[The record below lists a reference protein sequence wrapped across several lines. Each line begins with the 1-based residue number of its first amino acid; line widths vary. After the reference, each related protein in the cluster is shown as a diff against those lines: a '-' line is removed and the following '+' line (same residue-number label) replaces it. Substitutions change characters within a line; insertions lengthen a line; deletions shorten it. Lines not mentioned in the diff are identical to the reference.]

1 MEDLNIKMTQQT
13 PEISF
18 KTSGEL
24 SIKGVSIPEN
34 THAFYTQAMDWLTE
48 FEFQLPQE
56 VQLNLDF
63 EYLNT
68 ASNRS
73 IVELIRLISRYQQ
86 KRIKLSVNW
95 LFDGDDDDARELGE
109 DIEFCGDLKFNFI
122 AKEG

>member
-1 MEDLNIKMTQQT
+1 MEDLHIKMTQQT

-18 KTSGEL
+18 KTSGAL

-34 THAFYTQAMDWLTE
+34 THAFYTQAMDWLAE
-48 FEFQLPQE
+48 FESNLPQE

-73 IVELIRLISRYQQ
+73 IVELIRLIEKYRQ
-86 KRIKLSVNW
+86 KRINLNVNW
-95 LFDGDDDDARELGE
+95 LYDGDDDDALELGE
-109 DIEFCGDLKFNFI
+109 DIEFCVDVKFNFI
-122 AKEG
+122 PKES